1 MIETTATPPQL
12 LPTPGAPASSN
23 AVANATNVAHPPRRF
38 VLWLAINQLI
48 SWGTLYYTFAL
59 LLEHFEKD
67 FALSRVDAAFGL
79 SLALLAE
86 GAGGFMVGRLI
97 DAGHARAVMAGGSLL
112 AAVGLTAVS
121 LAQNQW
127 QLYGAWMIIGLA
139 MSGTLYQP
147 AFSVLIRRFPK
158 DFRRAII
165 TLTIIGGLSSTV
177 FIPLTAWLI
186 DDYGWRV
193 AVALLALLHV
203 LLCAPIHGY
212 WLRFEPPARVP
223 GQGAAAIKLSEFTR
237 QVPFWGLAIFFL
249 LFTGI
254 ASAMAGHLVSIL
266 RERQLSEAW
275 VVAIPASI
283 GLLQVAGRLLLFV
296 TEKRVDV
303 HQANR
308 WILLLLPAA
317 LSVLALG
324 LHSLWAGLLYG
335 LLYGLANGMITV
347 VKATAMAT
355 YVSQPRAASLNG
367 LLAFPTAIARAA
379 APSLL
384 AVMWTATGD
393 YGLGLTVL
401 SVVAMV
407 SVVAFWWAQNRALHA
422 T

>member
-1 MIETTATPPQL
+1 MNSPSAS
-12 LPTPGAPASSN
+12 APA
-23 AVANATNVAHPPRRF
+23 VIGPPRDF
-38 VLWLAINQLI
+38 VLWLAVNQII

-59 LLEHFEKD
+59 LFEHFERD
-67 FALSRVDAAFGL
+67 LAISRVAAAFAL

-97 DAGHARAVMAGGSLL
+97 DAGRARRVMTGGSLL
-112 AAVGLTAVS
+112 AAGGLIALS
-121 LAQNQW
+121 LVQTQW
-127 QLYGAWMIIGLA
+127 QLYAAWMAIGVA
-139 MSGTLYQP
+139 MSATLYQP

-186 DDYGWRV
+186 GTLGWRQ
-193 AVALLALLHV
+193 AVCVLALLH
-203 LLCAPIHGY
+203 LLVCAPIHLLA
-212 WLRFEPPARVP
+212 LRSEPPARIASP
-223 GQGAAAIKLSEFTR
+223 GAATAELAELTR
-237 QVPFWGLAIFFL
+237 RPPFWGMAVFFL

-266 RERQLSEAW
+266 RERQLPEAW
-275 VVAIPASI
+275 VIALPASI
-283 GLLQVAGRLLLFV
+283 GLLQVAGRLLLLV
-296 TEKRVDV
+296 TEKYVDV

-317 LSVLALG
+317 LTVLVLG
-324 LHSLWAGLLYG
+324 VQSPWSGLLYA
-335 LLYGLANGMITV
+335 LLYGLANGMVTV

-367 LLAFPTAIARAA
+367 VLAFPTAIARAA

-384 AVMWTATGD
+384 AVMWSATGN
-393 YGLGLTVL
+393 YELGLAVFTL
-401 SVVAMV
+401 LAGV
-407 SVVAFWWAQNRALHA
+407 SAAAFWWAQRQALRTA
-422 T
+422 